1 MVLSLAVNVAKLKGK
16 RRSSLGDTMF
26 KNVSVCFTVAYAW
39 SLHCLGT
46 SITLTSL
53 FLPATFFF
61 LPNIR
66 SHVIQE
72 VADSL
77 FIVLKIQVVL

>member
-1 MVLSLAVNVAKLKGK
+1 
-16 RRSSLGDTMF
+16 MF
-26 KNVSVCFTVAYAW
+26 RNMSVCFTVSYAW

-46 SITLTSL
+46 SITFDNAIS
-53 FLPATFFF
+53 FCNVFF
-61 LPNIR
+61 LSNIR

-77 FIVLKIQVVL
+77 FIVLKVQVVL